1 MNPKEFNERLFRLRK
16 GEKVPCRHC
25 EKGIMI
31 PVGDYK
37 TTKCFLIFK
46 NGYKNTTGIST
57 GGINQYSILLHT
69 YHK

>member
-25 EKGIMI
+25 EKGLMI

-37 TTKCFLIFK
+37 TTKCFHCDKCGVKLNID
-46 NGYKNTTGIST
+46 
-57 GGINQYSILLHT
+57 
-69 YHK
+69 

>member
-37 TTKCFLIFK
+37 TTKCF
-46 NGYKNTTGIST
+46 
-57 GGINQYSILLHT
+57 H
-69 YHK
+69 

>member
-37 TTKCFLIFK
+37 TTKCFHCDKCGVKLIDTTSRDAGGIFVPIFK
-46 NGYKNTTGIST
+46 Y
-57 GGINQYSILLHT
+57 
-69 YHK
+69 